1 MNILCIGDIFGKPG
15 RWALKEI
22 LPKAVEEH
30 KIDFVIVNG
39 ENAAGG
45 KGITDKVAEELFKNK
60 IDVVTAGNHI
70 WEHKTIYPYFSTH
83 PILRPFNLKDK
94 SLPGRGWIVA
104 KSSNGVRVG
113 VICAQGLIFMD
124 DKGPKAVNPLHL
136 IDEVLASVKELA
148 DIIIMDIHA
157 EATSEKRVMG
167 WYLNGRVTALVG
179 THTHV
184 QTSDEEILSG
194 GTAYITDLGMT
205 GPHDSVIGL
214 DKDVAMKRFMT
225 GDKRDYKVASGG
237 ARLEGVVIGVDEL
250 TGKATSIQRVR
261 YYLGTFLR

>member
-15 RWALKEI
+15 RRALSEL
-22 LPKAVEEH
+22 LPRIVDEH

-70 WEHKTIYPYFSTH
+70 WEHKEIHPYFSTH
-83 PILRPFNLKDK
+83 PILRPFNLVDQ
-94 SLPGRGWIVA
+94 SLPGKGWMIA
-104 KSSNGVRVG
+104 KTASGVRVG
-113 VICAQGLIFMD
+113 VICAQGVIFMD
-124 DKGPKAVNPLHL
+124 DKGPKAKNPMPL
-136 IDEVLASVKELA
+136 IEEVVLQVKELA
-148 DIIIMDIHA
+148 DIIVIDIHA

-167 WYLNGRVTALVG
+167 WYLNGRITALVG

-184 QTSDEEILSG
+184 QTSDEEVLSG

-214 DKDVAMKRFMT
+214 DKDVALKRFLT
-225 GDKRDYKVASGG
+225 GEKKGYKVATGG
-237 ARLEGVVIGVDEL
+237 VRLEGVVIAADET
-250 TGKATSIQRVR
+250 TGKATSIKRIR
-261 YYLGTFLR
+261 YYL